1 MEPNILI
8 YLQIKKGVNGMESK
22 NMELIYPKI
31 ANLLL
36 NMIPEEWDKVLVYSE
51 VREGYE
57 RMYFYYY
64 PKNGLNPIYSLDIVD
79 NFDVD
84 EEVLENKE
92 MGLYECFRELWNE
105 FKNQRQKQ
113 WTYLTFILYST
124 GKMNIEYN
132 YSNVSEI
139 SPVDKQNDWMKKYIS

>member
-1 MEPNILI
+1 
-8 YLQIKKGVNGMESK
+8 MESK

-31 ANLLL
+31 ANVLL

-51 VREGYE
+51 IREGYE

-64 PKNGLNPIYSLDIVD
+64 PKNKLNPIYSLDIVD
-79 NFDVD
+79 NFDID

-92 MGLYECFRELWNE
+92 MKLYECFRELWYE
-105 FKNQRQKQ
+105 FKNQGQEQ
-113 WTYLTFILYST
+113 WTYLTFVLYST

-139 SPVDKQNDWMKKYIS
+139 SPVDKQNDWMKKYLS

>member
-1 MEPNILI
+1 
-8 YLQIKKGVNGMESK
+8 MESK

-31 ANLLL
+31 ANILL
-36 NMIPEEWDKVLVYSE
+36 NMIPEEWDKVLIYSE

-64 PKNGLNPIYSLDIVD
+64 PKNKVEPIYSLDIID
-79 NFDVD
+79 NFDID
-84 EEVLENKE
+84 EDILEDKE
-92 MGLYECFRELWNE
+92 MKLYECFRELWYE
-105 FKNQRQKQ
+105 FKKQGQEQ
-113 WTYLTFILYST
+113 WTYLTFILDAT

-139 SPVDKQNDWMKKYIS
+139 SPVDKQNAWMKRYLN

>member
-1 MEPNILI
+1 
-8 YLQIKKGVNGMESK
+8 MESK
-22 NMELIYPKI
+22 NMERIYPKI
-31 ANLLL
+31 ANILL

-64 PKNGLNPIYSLDIVD
+64 PKNELNPIYSLDIVD

-84 EEVLENKE
+84 EDVLENKE
-92 MGLYECFRELWNE
+92 MQLYECFRVLWYE
-105 FKNQRQKQ
+105 FKNQGQEQ

-139 SPVDKQNDWMKKYIS
+139 SLVDKQNNWMKKYLS